1 MATHE
6 LSNSDFPGPVTGNSY
21 LFGVGSGLAD
31 TTPDTIKLSLIYDY
45 IKTQTDLLYPTLQS
59 LANVSAVA
67 NAAMAPSA
75 GVWQG
80 EGYSTTGFADA
91 TDATG
96 LVTKS
101 QAEAIAGAAG
111 GNYGGLSVIPSL
123 DSANDRLQIYDVTG
137 AGAYYYITVDA
148 VGAAALA
155 AGALGDLGD
164 VTLTSIGAGELLAW
178 NGAAWINQTLA
189 ELDLLTATAAAAA
202 YQPLDADLTSWAAI
216 TRASGFDT
224 FVATPSSANLA
235 ALVTGETG
243 SGPLVFATSP
253 TLVTPNIGAAT
264 GTSLVLS
271 SGTGL
276 QVGSSVPF
284 SDAAGTL
291 TLQNIDALDATTE
304 ATIEAAIDTLANLG
318 SIQGVAFTFGAYA
331 ATLLNNANE
340 SAFKAAVNLEPGVDV
355 LGYSSYL
362 AAIAGLAV
370 TDGNIIVGNGTTW
383 VAESGA
389 TARASLGVDP
399 AGTDNSTNVT
409 LVTTSHDYLSIAG
422 QAITLGPIDLAAD
435 VTGAL
440 PAASVSIADAGAL
453 ITATTVEGALAEN
466 RTAID
471 AIEADYLVAAD
482 IANMLETSDIGVS
495 VQAYAANLTTW
506 AGLAPSAN
514 AQSLVTAANYAA
526 MRALLDLEAGT
537 DFYSISAAN
546 AAFQPLD
553 SDLTAIAALTPTDSN
568 FIVGNGSAW
577 VAESGATARTS
588 LGLGTGNSPTF
599 TAVTVGNTGL
609 TVGASVPFSDS
620 AGVLTLQNVDAIDA
634 TTEATIEAA
643 IDTLANLTS
652 IQGVSF
658 TFGSYAATLLNNTSE
673 ATFKAAVNLEIG
685 TDVQAY
691 DVELAA
697 LAGLT
702 SAADKV
708 PYFTGSGT
716 AAVADFT
723 SAGRSMAA
731 ALNADAQT
739 ALLSAF
745 VGDSGSG
752 GTKGLVPAPIT
763 GDSTKFL
770 KGDGTWAAIPG
781 GGDAL
786 TTNPLSQFAATT
798 SAQLAGVIS
807 DETGSGALVFATSPT
822 LVTPVLGTPASG
834 TLTNCTGLPI
844 STGVSG
850 LGTGVATAL
859 ANPMSASGNRWGV
872 LVEVAL
878 DGVLEIGRYIDF
890 HNSDA
895 SAVDY
900 AVRLDTGGGTS
911 DLYVNSSILYRAG
924 GTDVALADGGTGAS
938 LADPNDDRIMF
949 WDDSAGAV
957 AWLDP
962 TNGLETST
970 TSLQMTSNQRTG
982 CITYIIDG
990 GGAAITTGIKG
1001 DFSVPA
1007 NCTITSVTALAD
1019 QTGSIVVDVWKDTY
1033 ANFPPTDAD
1042 SITSAAPVTISSA
1055 TKATDSTLT
1064 GWTTSISAG
1073 DILRFNVDSA
1083 STVTRVTLEIRVTKT

>member
-723 SAGRSMAA
+723 SAGRSMVAA
-731 ALNADAQT
+731 ASAAAQT

-745 VGDSGSG
+745 VGDSGAG
-752 GTKGLVPAPIT
+752 GTKGLVPAPIA

-770 KGDGTWAAIPG
+770 KGDGTWTAIPG

-786 TTNPLSQFAATT
+786 TSSSLAQFAATT
-798 SAQLAGVIS
+798 SAELLGVIS
-807 DETGSGALVFATSPT
+807 DETGTGSLVFATSPT
-822 LVTPVLGTPASG
+822 LTTPNIGAASG
-834 TLTNCTGLPI
+834 TSLSLSSGTGLQVGSSVPFSDSAGTLTLQNVDALDATTEATI
-844 STGVSG
+844 EAAIDTLSNLTSVGTI
-850 LGTGVATAL
+850 GTGVWEA
-859 ANPMSASGNRWGV
+859 
-872 LVEVAL
+872 
-878 DGVLEIGRYIDF
+878 
-890 HNSDA
+890 
-895 SAVDY
+895 
-900 AVRLDTGGGTS
+900 
-911 DLYVNSSILYRAG
+911 
-924 GTDVALADGGTGAS
+924 TDVGLAHGGTGAS

>member
-101 QAEAIAGAAG
+101 QAEEIAGAAG
-111 GNYGGLSVIPSL
+111 ANYGGLVVIPSL

-137 AGAYYYITVDA
+137 GGAYYYITVDDIVA
-148 VGAAALA
+148 GGIAAS
-155 AGALGDLGD
+155 ALGDLGD

-178 NGAAWINQTLA
+178 SGAAWINQTLA

-202 YQPLDADLTSWAAI
+202 YQPLDTDLT
-216 TRASGFDT
+216 
-224 FVATPSSANLA
+224 
-235 ALVTGETG
+235 
-243 SGPLVFATSP
+243 
-253 TLVTPNIGAAT
+253 
-264 GTSLVLS
+264 
-271 SGTGL
+271 
-276 QVGSSVPF
+276 
-284 SDAAGTL
+284 
-291 TLQNIDALDATTE
+291 
-304 ATIEAAIDTLANLG
+304 
-318 SIQGVAFTFGAYA
+318 
-331 ATLLNNANE
+331 
-340 SAFKAAVNLEPGVDV
+340 
-355 LGYSSYL
+355 
-362 AAIAGLAV
+362 AIAGLAPS
-370 TDGNIIVGNGTTW
+370 DGNIIVGDGAAW

-453 ITATTVEGALAEN
+453 ITATTVEGALQEN

-482 IANMLETSDIGVS
+482 IANMLETSDIGVTVQGYDADTAKYDDATANFTGTLQNGGS
-495 VQAYAANLTTW
+495 NVVVDSDIGSTVQAYAANLTTW

-537 DFYSISAAN
+537 DFYSIAAAD

-553 SDLTAIAALTPTDSN
+553 SDLTALAALTPTDSN
-568 FIVGNGSAW
+568 IIVGNGSAW

-588 LGLGTGNSPTF
+588 LGLGTGDSPTFTAVAVGNTGLTVGASTPFSDSAGTLTLQNIDALDATTEATIEAAIDTLANLGSIQGVSFTFGSYAATLLNNTTELGFKQAVNLEIGVDVQAWDTNLDQIAALTPTDSNIIVGNGSAWVAESGATARTSLGLGTGDSPQF

-620 AGVLTLQNVDAIDA
+620 AGTLTLQNIDALDA

-652 IQGVSF
+652 IQGLTVTLADAGADAFLGWDDSAGAYENL
-658 TFGSYAATLLNNTSE
+658 TAAE
-673 ATFKAAVNLEIG
+673 ATAIL
-685 TDVQAY
+685 D
-691 DVELAA
+691 
-697 LAGLT
+697 
-702 SAADKV
+702 
-708 PYFTGSGT
+708 
-716 AAVADFT
+716 
-723 SAGRSMAA
+723 
-731 ALNADAQT
+731 
-739 ALLSAF
+739 AF

-752 GTKGLVPAPIT
+752 GTKGLVPAPTT

-770 KGDGTWAAIPG
+770 KGDGTWTTIPG

-786 TTNPLSQFAATT
+786 TSSSLAQFAATT
-798 SAQLAGVIS
+798 SAELLGVIS
-807 DETGSGALVFATSPT
+807 DETGSGSLVFATSPT
-822 LVTPVLGTPASG
+822 LVTPVLGTPTSG

-850 LGTGVATAL
+850 LGTNVATFL
-859 ANPMSASGNRWGV
+859 ATPSSAN
-872 LVEVAL
+872 L
-878 DGVLEIGRYIDF
+878 
-890 HNSDA
+890 A
-895 SAVDY
+895 SAVTDETGSGALVFATSPTLVTPALGTPASGTLTNCTGLPISSGVSGLGSNVATFLATPSSANLAAALTDEVGTGSVAFESHVEVSTINAQTGTSY
-900 AVRLDTGGGTS
+900 TLALTDRGQTVTMSNASANTLTIPTNASVAFDTGSVINVVMLGAGTTTIDAATGVTLNGVSGG
-911 DLYVNSSILYRAG
+911 
-924 GTDVALADGGTGAS
+924 
-938 LADPNDDRIMF
+938 
-949 WDDSAGAV
+949 
-957 AWLDP
+957 
-962 TNGLETST
+962 
-970 TSLQMTSNQRTG
+970 
-982 CITYIIDG
+982 
-990 GGAAITTGIKG
+990 
-1001 DFSVPA
+1001 
-1007 NCTITSVTALAD
+1007 
-1019 QTGSIVVDVWKDTY
+1019 
-1033 ANFPPTDAD
+1033 
-1042 SITSAAPVTISSA
+1042 
-1055 TKATDSTLT
+1055 
-1064 GWTTSISAG
+1064 AG
-1073 DILRFNVDSA
+1073 DINNQYQGVSLLKIGTDTWVA
-1083 STVTRVTLEIRVTKT
+1083 SGDIGTVA